1 MNQSYSVI
9 VPTRNRENELLRCL
23 KSIER
28 QTILPDEVLIIDSSD
43 NPQEIQTLCAS
54 FKNIS
59 VKYIYTT
66 DRSAARQRNLGITAS
81 KGEIIFF
88 FDDDIELDEKYIEES
103 LKIYN
108 DRNLANVGGV
118 QGRDLNVKESF
129 LQGKKRLYFH
139 RLFFLN
145 RSDKYAKLLPSG
157 NVAHLDYGAEEVIHN
172 KIPIEVKCA
181 PGGIVSYRREVLNE
195 FKFDDKYDG
204 YSHGED
210 IELSHRIAKK
220 HKIYFNPD
228 AKVYHNQPS
237 DKKNWYRTEDFV
249 KSNIKAHIYLFRK
262 HLRHNPLN
270 YFAILW
276 SWLGSLIWSGIIH
289 PNSVYF
295 WGSVKAMKTEFLN
308 IVKPIEQFVDN
319 RRLFFGE

>member
-1 MNQSYSVI
+1 MKQSYSVI
-9 VPTRNRENELLRCL
+9 VPTRNRKNELLKCI

-28 QTILPDEVLIIDSSD
+28 QTILPDEVLIVDASD
-43 NPQEIQTLCAS
+43 NPQEIQKLCQSFENIHVRYFYHTPAS
-54 FKNIS
+54 L
-59 VKYIYTT
+59 
-66 DRSAARQRNLGITAS
+66 ARQRNVGIRACN
-81 KGEIIFF
+81 GEIVFF
-88 FDDDIELDEKYIEES
+88 FDDDIELDEEYIEES

-108 DRNLANVGGV
+108 DKNLANVGGV

-195 FKFDDKYDG
+195 FKSDDNYDG

-210 IELSHRIAKK
+210 VELSHRIAKK
-220 HKIYFNPD
+220 YKIYFTPD
-228 AKVYHNQPS
+228 AKVYHNQTS
-237 DKKNWYRTEDFV
+237 DKKNWYGTEYFI
-249 KSNIKAHIYLFRK
+249 KSNIKAHVYLFRK
-262 HLRHNPLN
+262 HLRKNFLN
-270 YFAILW
+270 YFALLW
-276 SWLGSLIWSGIIH
+276 SWLGLLIWNGIIH
-289 PNSVYF
+289 PNRLYF
-295 WGSVKAMKTEFLN
+295 WANVKAMRSEFLN
-308 IVKPIEQFVDN
+308 IFRPIN
-319 RRLFFGE
+319 S